1 MILTWLG
8 AGGLLLAAGASAE
21 EYSIVEGSFTDAVT
35 GESAALTGGLEI
47 ELPGTPLADNTS
59 LHIIAD
65 FEFQAGD
72 QTFFPRL
79 PVEYDGQL
87 PIAFLQASDQINFGP
102 DGVGLFRIRSGGDLV
117 EVKDDE
123 VTFRYFDFES
133 TDASSSSVSGPLPS
147 SELPRRFALQGSLYQ
162 VDQSFR
168 IYDRL
173 CPPIR
178 VPPPFAPPPPGGR
191 LILDGGG
198 VILRDGGVIASGGGD
213 LILRSSASIGPSA
226 GQNVPTRVTGGGI
239 SLIGWGIGSDP
250 DAHLYLVDPSAV
262 GIGEPRVVV
271 NPARTRLDDPLTSTA
286 TLIVAAAHVLP
297 TLEELNIGA
306 PDGAEISFDDD
317 GLLTVESSGDL
328 TLSGSPPE
336 IPGLTTLR
344 IVAGGDITVLGIF
357 GVPPGVSLEISTA
370 GMIVIPGGVDPRI
383 RTPGGNIGIRAGG
396 TIEILDRID
405 PPILTPGGDIEIRA
419 GGTIRI
425 LDRIDP
431 TILTPGCDV
440 IVLDGLRPIHPAE
453 KTELGNF
460 SITAS
465 AATQVAIDVRPWL
478 EPNKLRLGTRQRIW
492 VALLGSQDL
501 DASDVDPSTLRLGLA
516 EAEPL
521 TRRFGDSPLSFLLE
535 INRDAERH
543 RDLLTLFD
551 VHSLGVAYGDT
562 ELCLSAQTYSGAILE
577 GCDSIDAMPTRL
589 KKSTGRHWFKSHRRG
604 HHRRK

>member
-1 MILTWLG
+1 VRSVILTWLG

-59 LHIIAD
+59 LHIITD

-79 PVEYDGQL
+79 PVEYNGQL
-87 PIAFLQASDQINFGP
+87 PIGFLQAADQLNFGP
-102 DGVGLFRIRSGGDLV
+102 DRVAPFRIRSGGDLV
-117 EVKDDE
+117 DVKDDE

-168 IYDRL
+168 IYDGL
-173 CPPIR
+173 CPPILI
-178 VPPPFAPPPPGGR
+178 PPPFAPPPPGGR

-198 VILRDGGVIASGGGD
+198 VILRDGGVTASGGGD
-213 LILRSSASIGPSA
+213 LILRSSASIGLSA

-250 DAHLYLVDPSAV
+250 DAHLYVVDPSAV

-271 NPARTRLDDPLTSTA
+271 NPARTRLDDPLTSNATATA
-286 TLIVAAAHVLP
+286 TLILAAAHVLP
-297 TLEELNIGA
+297 TLEELDIGA

-328 TLSGSPPE
+328 TLSGSFPE

-357 GVPPGVSLEISTA
+357 EVPSGVSLKISTA
-370 GMIVIPGGVDPRI
+370 GTIVISGGV
-383 RTPGGNIGIRAGG
+383 
-396 TIEILDRID
+396 D
-405 PPILTPGGDIEIRA
+405 PPILTPGVDIGIRAAGTIEIPGR
-419 GGTIRI
+419 IR
-425 LDRIDP
+425 P
-431 TILTPGCDV
+431 PILTPSC
-440 IVLDGLRPIHPAE
+440 IILDGLLPIRPAE
-453 KTELGNF
+453 KTELGSF

-465 AATQVAIDVRPWL
+465 AATQVEIDVRPWL

-551 VHSLGVAYGDT
+551 VRSLGVAYGDT
-562 ELCLSAQTYSGAILE
+562 ELCLSAQTYSGEILE